1 MSELVTVRVE
11 TPPIPAPKVNLD
23 EVQANIDNLLERY
36 SGRVYTPDQ
45 MSSAKKD
52 RAEVNAWEKQLAA
65 ASKQLKEHYLS
76 PVEETLDRISAMRNQ
91 IKAVSESI
99 DKQVK
104 AEEAAEKAEKR
115 QALEG
120 IYQEAAEELAE
131 LIPFERLL
139 DSRWLNKTTALS
151 TAGRELRKALERCRE
166 ELQIIQDT
174 CGEDAEGCTTEYLR
188 ELSLNAALREHQRRE
203 DARQRQSAA
212 NAAREAAEKV
222 KASAPVIIPPSE
234 EERQIRAEAAA
245 DARAGAFVTPEGRL
259 DMELLQTFAQPEL
272 ERRRYRFWVEF
283 TAEDIQWFK
292 QGAAERGFRYGSIR

>member
-76 PVEETLDRISAMRNQ
+76 PVEETLDRISAMRSQ

-166 ELQIIQDT
+166 ELQIIRDT

-188 ELSLNAALREHQRRE
+188 ALSLNAALREHQRRE

-259 DMELLQTFAQPEL
+259 DMELLQTFAQPDL